1 MHTPTPTD
9 TAHEATEWTLPVE
22 GMECAS
28 CAVRIEKQLRKRVGV
43 LGAAVNLASN
53 EARISTA
60 GGSVRLNDLVDTIE
74 RTGFHVPH
82 QIFEAPLRPGREADD
97 AALEAVFER
106 TNGVLT
112 ARIENGDVRVRYV
125 PGVVEPAVI
134 QELLVHRGYIASG
147 APVATEAKAI
157 DPHTLAFRSL
167 FRRFL
172 LAAVFT
178 LPVAIISMAH
188 GALDFPGVHI
198 VLLILT
204 TPVVVF
210 AGGAFFRSAVRL
222 LRHGG
227 ADMNTLVALGVGS
240 AYGYSV
246 AATLAPGWFE
256 ASFGRAPDVYFEAA
270 AVIVTLILMGRLL
283 EARAKQRTSEAIE
296 KLIDLQ
302 PTIARAL
309 VDGHEV
315 ELPVARVAVGQRLVV
330 RPGERIALDGVIVEG
345 ESAVDESMITGEPL
359 PVEKEPGSPVT
370 GGTLNRT
377 GAFVFEVKR
386 IGAETTLQQ
395 IVRFVRDA
403 QGRKAPIQRLADVV
417 AGVFVPI
424 VLGIAILTFTLWSI
438 FGPEPAGAYALVAF
452 VSVLIIACPC
462 ALGLA
467 TPTAIM
473 VATGKAAE
481 HGLLVKGGD
490 ALEALQRV
498 DTVVMDKTGTL
509 TLGAPELTDV
519 TPAGD
524 WTADQLLRLVA
535 SAEQRS
541 EHPVAHAITRAAAA
555 KGLVLSAP
563 SSFISA
569 TGLGIESV
577 VDGRALVI
585 GNEAFLAKHG
595 VGIDAL
601 AGAAERLHEAG
612 KTLIAVA
619 VDGQFAGFLAIAD
632 APRPTSRAAVAAMR
646 RLGIEVIMLTGDH
659 ERAARAIAAEVG
671 IERVIAGVL
680 PEEKA
685 RTIERLQAE
694 GRVVAMVGDGVNDAP
709 ALALADVGIAIGG
722 GTDIAI
728 DAADVTLMRGDPGA
742 LVAAFA
748 LSARTLRT
756 IKQNLFF
763 AFIYNIVG
771 IPIAAGALYPVLG
784 WLLSPM
790 IASAAMALSSVSVV
804 TNSLRLRRWKP
815 ADTPTTGHLP

>member
-1 MHTPTPTD
+1 MHTPAPTA
-9 TAHEATEWTLPVE
+9 TAPDATEWTLPVE

-28 CAVRIEKQLRKRVGV
+28 CAVRIEKQLRKRTGV
-43 LGAAVNLASN
+43 LGASVNLASN

-60 GGSVRLNDLVDTIE
+60 GGSVHLNDLVDTIE
-74 RTGFHVPH
+74 RTGFHVPNLT
-82 QIFEAPLRPGREADD
+82 FEAPLRPD
-97 AALEAVFER
+97 ASPDETALEAVFER

-112 ARIENGDVRVRYV
+112 ARIENDGIVVRYV

-134 QELLVHRGYIASG
+134 QELLVLRGYIASG
-147 APVATEAKAI
+147 APAVSEVASF
-157 DPHTLAFRSL
+157 DPHALAFHSL

-172 LAAVFT
+172 LAAVCT
-178 LPVAIISMAH
+178 LPVAILSMAH
-188 GALDFPGVHI
+188 GALDFPGVHV
-198 VLLILT
+198 VLLVLT
-204 TPVVVF
+204 TPVVVI
-210 AGGAFFRSAVRL
+210 AGGPFFQSAWRL

-240 AYGYSV
+240 AYGYSM

-256 ASFGRAPDVYFEAA
+256 AAFGRAPDVYFEAA
-270 AVIVTLILMGRLL
+270 AVIVTLILLGRLL

-302 PTIARAL
+302 PAIARAL
-309 VDGHEV
+309 VDGREV
-315 ELPVARVAVGQRLVV
+315 ELPVAQVAVGQRLVV

-345 ESAVDESMITGEPL
+345 QSAVDESMITGEPL
-359 PVEKEPGSPVT
+359 PVEKEPGSAVT

-424 VLGIAILTFTLWSI
+424 VLGIAVLTFILWSI
-438 FGPEPAGAYALVAF
+438 FGPEPATAYALVVF

-490 ALEALQRV
+490 ALEALHRV
-498 DTVVMDKTGTL
+498 DTVVLDKTGTL

-519 TPAGD
+519 APAGD
-524 WTADQLLRLVA
+524 WTAESLLRLAA

-541 EHPVAHAITRAAAA
+541 EHPVAHAIVRAAITQ
-555 KGLVLSAP
+555 GLALSAP
-563 SSFISA
+563 SAFASA
-569 TGLGIESV
+569 TGLGIEAV
-577 VDGRALVI
+577 VEGRPLVI
-585 GNEAFLAKHG
+585 GNEAFLAKQG

-601 AGAAERLHEAG
+601 ASVAEVLHEAG
-612 KTLIAVA
+612 KTLVAVA
-619 VDGQFAGFLAIAD
+619 VDGRFAGFLAIAD

-659 ERAARAIAAEVG
+659 ERPARAIAREVG
-671 IERVIAGVL
+671 IDRVIAGVL
-680 PEEKA
+680 PDEKA

-728 DAADVTLMRGDPGA
+728 DAADVTLMRSDPGA

-748 LSARTLRT
+748 LSARTMRT

-804 TNSLRLRRWKP
+804 TNSLRLKRWKP